1 MVIVKI
7 FFKWVTTSLIAVVTL
22 VSAAIIYVSLAVDIN
37 GFKPD
42 IESLARQHGWD
53 LTIDGDLAWT
63 FFPQPGISIEDVRFS
78 NQAAA
83 SGTLNSLT
91 LSVGWIDLLSTGGD
105 VSHLQGGSLQVNGGQ
120 VLYKAHNSLSVQLDN
135 LNLKASNI
143 LLDGTQFPLRASM
156 EGFGG
161 QTLVID
167 TEIAL
172 VARNSKVQS
181 ISLSD
186 MTARLNDIV
195 ISGNIEASSG
205 ISFIQGSLKTNTF
218 SLIKQ
223 LQRVAEILP
232 IVTVPKMADPLALT
246 QASFESRFTL
256 DTDIGALS
264 DINNLIMLD
273 DQAIEVVLQIDQPR
287 NKLTTIVSADVIN
300 AANYMPK
307 AGSNADNSG
316 LFAPLAIPFALWQGQ
331 SQVEITVD
339 SILFKDFAVD
349 NFYSNVFGN
358 NRVLR
363 VTSLNADLFGGQIN
377 GIAKLDMRSA
387 IPAFN
392 LQPAINSLDLGRAL
406 PALTDNNSVTGT
418 ANLEANIQG
427 KGNNL
432 NSIINSLNGSGQFRI
447 TRPSYTKL
455 NIEQTFCNAAAIFG
469 SGQSSQQ
476 WAGGTQIEDLSG
488 RFQLNRGNLN
498 INEYSTATGNL
509 DIIGRGS
516 LNLAKQQYS
525 LAANVLLNGAK
536 TSSTGCSV
544 NKRLQNRQIPFV
556 CKGGLDQSSGSGAYC
571 TPDEQVLKS
580 ILENTLLEEL
590 GDSLLKNSSEDKTD
604 PLKGLLNNLL
614 KRKLK

>member
-1 MVIVKI
+1 MIVKI

-53 LTIDGDLAWT
+53 LTIDGDLAWI
-63 FFPQPGISIEDVRFS
+63 FFPQPGISIEEVRFS

-307 AGSNADNSG
+307 AGSNANNSG

-331 SQVEITVD
+331 SQVEITVG

-349 NFYSNVFGN
+349 NFYTNVFGN

-363 VTSLNADLFGGQIN
+363 MTSLNADLFGGQIN

-387 IPAFN
+387 IPEFN
-392 LQPAINSLDLGRAL
+392 LQPAINSLDLGTAL

-476 WAGGTQIEDLSG
+476 WAGGTQLEDLSG

-525 LAANVLLNGAK
+525 LAANVLLNGAT

-571 TPDEQVLKS
+571 KPDEKVLKGL
-580 ILENTLLEEL
+580 LENTVLEKL

>member
-22 VSAAIIYVSLAVDIN
+22 VSAAIIYASLAVDIN

-53 LTIDGDLAWT
+53 LTIDGDLAWI
-63 FFPQPGISIEDVRFS
+63 FFPQPGISIEEVRFS

-571 TPDEQVLKS
+571 TPDEKVLKS
-580 ILENTLLEEL
+580 LLENTLLEEL

>member
-1 MVIVKI
+1 VIVKI

-53 LTIDGDLAWT
+53 LTIDGDLDWI
-63 FFPQPGISIEDVRFS
+63 FFPQPGISIEEVRFS

-571 TPDEQVLKS
+571 TPDEKVLKS
-580 ILENTLLEEL
+580 LLENTLLEEL

>member
-1 MVIVKI
+1 MIVKI

-63 FFPQPGISIEDVRFS
+63 FFPQPGISIEEVRFS

-232 IVTVPKMADPLALT
+232 IVTVPRMADPLALT

-273 DQAIEVVLQIDQPR
+273 DQAIEVVLQIDQSR

-406 PALTDNNSVTGT
+406 PALTENNSVTGT

-488 RFQLNRGNLN
+488 RFQLNRGNLD

-571 TPDEQVLKS
+571 TPDEKVLKS
-580 ILENTLLEEL
+580 LLENTLLEEL

>member
-1 MVIVKI
+1 VIVKI

-63 FFPQPGISIEDVRFS
+63 FFPQPGISIEEVRFS

-300 AANYMPK
+300 VANYMPK

-571 TPDEQVLKS
+571 TPDEKVLKS
-580 ILENTLLEEL
+580 LLENTLLEEL

>member
-1 MVIVKI
+1 MIVKI

-53 LTIDGDLAWT
+53 LTIDGDLAWI
-63 FFPQPGISIEDVRFS
+63 FFPQPGISIEEVRFS

-571 TPDEQVLKS
+571 TPDEKVLKS
-580 ILENTLLEEL
+580 LLENTLLEEL

>member
-1 MVIVKI
+1 MIVKI

-63 FFPQPGISIEDVRFS
+63 FFPQPGISIEEVRFS

-571 TPDEQVLKS
+571 TPDEKVLKS
-580 ILENTLLEEL
+580 LLENTLLEEL

>member
-1 MVIVKI
+1 MIVKI

-22 VSAAIIYVSLAVDIN
+22 VSAAIIYISLAVDIN

-42 IESLARQHGWD
+42 IESRARQQGWD

-63 FFPQPGISIEDVRFS
+63 FFPQPGISIEQVRFS
-78 NQAAA
+78 DQAAA

-232 IVTVPKMADPLALT
+232 IVTVPRMADPLALT

-273 DQAIEVVLQIDQPR
+273 DQAIEVVLQIDQSR

-406 PALTDNNSVTGT
+406 PALTENNSVTGT

-488 RFQLNRGNLN
+488 RFQLNRGNLD

-571 TPDEQVLKS
+571 TPDEKVLKS
-580 ILENTLLEEL
+580 LLENTLLEEL

>member
-1 MVIVKI
+1 MNVKNL
-7 FFKWVTTSLIAVVTL
+7 FKWVATGTIAVVTL
-22 VSAAIIYVSLAVDIN
+22 FSAAVIYLSFAVDIN
-37 GFKPD
+37 DFKSD
-42 IESLARQHGWD
+42 IKALASQQGWD
-53 LTIDGDLAWT
+53 IDIGGDLSWT
-63 FFPQPGISIEDVRFS
+63 FLPQPGISIEQLGFS
-78 NQAAA
+78 DQLAA
-83 SGTLNSLT
+83 SGTLDKLT
-91 LSVGWIDLLSTGGD
+91 VSVGWTDLLSLSGD
-105 VSHLQGGSLQVNGGQ
+105 LRQLRGGSVRVDGGQ
-120 VLYKAHNSLSVQLDN
+120 VLYKAHNSLPVQLDN

-167 TEIAL
+167 TEIAI
-172 VARNSKVQS
+172 VARSSKVQS

-186 MTARLNDIV
+186 LTARLNDIV

-205 ISFIQGSLKTNTF
+205 ISFIQGNLKTNTF

-232 IVTVPKMADPLALT
+232 IATVPKMADPLALT
-246 QASFESRFTL
+246 QVSFESRFTL

-273 DQAIEVVLQIDQPR
+273 GQAIEVALQIDQPR

-307 AGSNADNSG
+307 AGSNANNSG

-331 SQVEITVD
+331 SQVEITVG

-349 NFYSNVFGN
+349 NFYTNVFGN

-363 VTSLNADLFGGQIN
+363 MTSLNADLFGGQIN

-387 IPAFN
+387 IPEFN
-392 LQPAINSLDLGRAL
+392 LQPAINSLDLGTAL

-476 WAGGTQIEDLSG
+476 WAGGTQLEDLSG

-525 LAANVLLNGAK
+525 LAANVLLNGAT

-571 TPDEQVLKS
+571 KPDEKVLKGL
-580 ILENTLLEEL
+580 LENTVLEKL

>member
-1 MVIVKI
+1 MIVKI

-53 LTIDGDLAWT
+53 LTIDGDLAWI
-63 FFPQPGISIEDVRFS
+63 FFPQPGISIEEVRFS

-120 VLYKAHNSLSVQLDN
+120 VLYKAHNSLPVQLDN

-167 TEIAL
+167 TEIAI
-172 VARNSKVQS
+172 VARSSKVQS

-186 MTARLNDIV
+186 LTARLNDIV

-246 QASFESRFTL
+246 QVSFESRFTL

-273 DQAIEVVLQIDQPR
+273 GQAIEVALQIDQPR

-307 AGSNADNSG
+307 AGSNANNSG

-331 SQVEITVD
+331 SQVEITVG

-349 NFYSNVFGN
+349 NFYTNVFGN

-363 VTSLNADLFGGQIN
+363 MTSLNADLFGGQIN

-387 IPAFN
+387 IPEFN
-392 LQPAINSLDLGRAL
+392 LQPAINSLDLGTAL

-476 WAGGTQIEDLSG
+476 WAGGTQLEDLSG

-525 LAANVLLNGAK
+525 LAANVLLNGAT

-571 TPDEQVLKS
+571 KPDEKVLKGL
-580 ILENTLLEEL
+580 LENTVLEKL

>member
-1 MVIVKI
+1 MKI

-53 LTIDGDLAWT
+53 LTIDGDLAWI
-63 FFPQPGISIEDVRFS
+63 FFPQPGISIEEVRFS

-571 TPDEQVLKS
+571 TPDEKVLKS
-580 ILENTLLEEL
+580 LLENTLLEEL

>member
-1 MVIVKI
+1 VIVKI

-53 LTIDGDLAWT
+53 LTIDGDLAWI
-63 FFPQPGISIEDVRFS
+63 FFPQPGISIEEVRFS

-571 TPDEQVLKS
+571 TPDEKVLKS
-580 ILENTLLEEL
+580 LLENTLLEEL

>member
-1 MVIVKI
+1 MKI

-53 LTIDGDLAWT
+53 LTIDGDLAWI
-63 FFPQPGISIEDVRFS
+63 FFPQPGISIEEVRFS

-349 NFYSNVFGN
+349 NFYSNGHTYSYSSFECCEFDRWYRWISNWG
-358 NRVLR
+358 
-363 VTSLNADLFGGQIN
+363 FI
-377 GIAKLDMRSA
+377 
-387 IPAFN
+387 
-392 LQPAINSLDLGRAL
+392 
-406 PALTDNNSVTGT
+406 DNWSYIRNISVCF
-418 ANLEANIQG
+418 E
-427 KGNNL
+427 
-432 NSIINSLNGSGQFRI
+432 
-447 TRPSYTKL
+447 
-455 NIEQTFCNAAAIFG
+455 
-469 SGQSSQQ
+469 
-476 WAGGTQIEDLSG
+476 
-488 RFQLNRGNLN
+488 
-498 INEYSTATGNL
+498 
-509 DIIGRGS
+509 
-516 LNLAKQQYS
+516 
-525 LAANVLLNGAK
+525 
-536 TSSTGCSV
+536 
-544 NKRLQNRQIPFV
+544 
-556 CKGGLDQSSGSGAYC
+556 
-571 TPDEQVLKS
+571 
-580 ILENTLLEEL
+580 
-590 GDSLLKNSSEDKTD
+590 
-604 PLKGLLNNLL
+604 
-614 KRKLK
+614 